1 MEDLIFTG
9 FVVFK
14 NKLKNQ
20 AKKTIETLRKK
31 KCDK

>member
-14 NKLKNQ
+14 NKLKNE
-20 AKKTIETLRKK
+20 AKKIIETMRKM
-31 KCDK
+31 KCGK